1 MADTKT
7 HAFVKIEADIQKNKI
22 KNVVL
27 LHGQEQFLVEWARD
41 RLISVYVNE
50 AVRTLDLTVFEA
62 DQWNAAQLIEACE
75 TMPLFSARKVVV
87 INGLGN
93 VWKAAGKDCVSK
105 EDADKLAAYLEDLPP
120 SLLLIITTQEGEEER
135 KDKRTTALYKA
146 IASNGRVYDFTA
158 LGRGDLVKFVRK
170 RFRSAGKEVH
180 PSVINQ
186 LIEQSGYN
194 NKDTAYSLFDL
205 ENDIRKI
212 VFHAG
217 LGEVTGEDV
226 SLCLSDTLEQGIFK
240 LLDAVSVNRKGDAL
254 SILHQLIVGG
264 MKPFRIQSMMAGQI
278 EIMLCGLE
286 LREEGYGFEAIK
298 ERLQVNEYRLQK
310 AMRAAGRYDIDSL
323 KRILCG
329 AYAVESDIKSG
340 RLSMEMALEM
350 FIAEM

>member
-135 KDKRTTALYKA
+135 KE
-146 IASNGRVYDFTA
+146 SCF
-158 LGRGDLVKFVRK
+158 
-170 RFRSAGKEVH
+170 
-180 PSVINQ
+180 
-186 LIEQSGYN
+186 
-194 NKDTAYSLFDL
+194 SLFP
-205 ENDIRKI
+205 
-212 VFHAG
+212 
-217 LGEVTGEDV
+217 
-226 SLCLSDTLEQGIFK
+226 
-240 LLDAVSVNRKGDAL
+240 AL
-254 SILHQLIVGG
+254 
-264 MKPFRIQSMMAGQI
+264 KP
-278 EIMLCGLE
+278 
-286 LREEGYGFEAIK
+286 
-298 ERLQVNEYRLQK
+298 
-310 AMRAAGRYDIDSL
+310 
-323 KRILCG
+323 G
-329 AYAVESDIKSG
+329 AP
-340 RLSMEMALEM
+340 
-350 FIAEM
+350 